1 MLNLEFLSSKHN
13 SFSLNLE
20 FLSSSSLLLFW
31 ADTQQLIIFVEF
43 SFSPHRWWS
52 SLPCWVVFVA
62 VGSHQLIF
70 VPMNMIFSHHPC
82 CCLCTPIQHVA
93 VELFSSNSPR
103 RSPQCPHHPLLHQVR
118 HSVDCGAGTAPFL
131 AVNSATIVVNH
142 LAHFI
147 KIIATGPMHA
157 WPNPRR
163 WSGARE
169 LASGVQ
175 STWMPLGRRIGNSS
189 KKDANKLFIHI
200 YNIYFKHS

>member
-1 MLNLEFLSSKHN
+1 
-13 SFSLNLE
+13 
-20 FLSSSSLLLFW
+20 
-31 ADTQQLIIFVEF
+31 
-43 SFSPHRWWS
+43 
-52 SLPCWVVFVA
+52 
-62 VGSHQLIF
+62 
-70 VPMNMIFSHHPC
+70 MIFSHHLC
-82 CCLCTPIQHVA
+82 CCLCTQIQHVA
-93 VELFSSNSPR
+93 VEFFSSNSPR

-163 WSGARE
+163 WSVARE

-189 KKDANKLFIHI
+189 EKEANKLLMHI
-200 YNIYFKHS
+200 YNILSSNILKHDLPRRGKPLFLNMERYQLLENQWLAHRFDHTNRKWIWHRDQLWRRKTPCDLILGPAVGLWRL